1 MFASGILVTSNLRQP
16 YGIQTFCSDH
26 SRCRFTAGRDGN
38 SVSHGQTLYLLKK
51 FEMSHLD
58 FIKIEQLYAF
68 NGEKGFSE

>member
-1 MFASGILVTSNLRQP
+1 
-16 YGIQTFCSDH
+16 
-26 SRCRFTAGRDGN
+26 
-38 SVSHGQTLYLLKK
+38 VSHGQTLYLLKK